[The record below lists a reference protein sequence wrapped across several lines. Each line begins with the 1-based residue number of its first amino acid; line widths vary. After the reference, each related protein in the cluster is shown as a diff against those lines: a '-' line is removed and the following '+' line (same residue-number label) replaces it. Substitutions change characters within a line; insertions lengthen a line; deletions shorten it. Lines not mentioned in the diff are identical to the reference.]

1 MGQLL
6 HLHRRKQSRPYTT
19 TTTNVHRY
27 ALPTPIIATQLSL
40 RSGPITPCC
49 CSPISPK
56 SFRST
61 SSQPSFPTVPPFVSA
76 TQLPPLIDRKPQV
89 RMHKR
94 SSLES
99 DDTTP
104 ETALSRHRKRM
115 RQPAIDTP
123 TLNDAEIPRASSV
136 SPSRISPINY
146 PTPVSPSR
154 ATTATAALSSHT
166 HILYTQSILQLSFL
180 TFTRTLA
187 LSRHPPFVRRANHH
201 WNVLIPPAA
210 IESAHVSLHDPHNIM
225 TTPSDVNSVAHTDVK
240 PCEASLGGESGQGSG
255 KDISEVISDNGA
267 RKWVLLKPLGKGG
280 CGEVFLGREYTTD
293 SELTPGPLVAL
304 KFVKDRKQF
313 NAELTTMKLL
323 NFHKNGRGH
332 TPQLIHACRKDRVL
346 VMEYLSDSLGKKF
359 ESLRFTFSLKTVLM
373 LSINMLKLA
382 KDFHERTGLVHV
394 DIKPSNFMT
403 RDRELFMIDFGYAG
417 LPHAKLPGQTG
428 TPLFMSRSIQSY
440 GSTFPCVM
448 DDLESI
454 GYCVMFWIGKGKKG
468 LPWGHLRSH
477 RDIAAA
483 KTDEAISSFCSNLV
497 GTEYGPISSALEK
510 YLFFT
515 RDRNR
520 NFEPNE
526 DYDYLVGLLENVMVE
541 CGWKNDGRYDWL
553 GGN

>member
-1 MGQLL
+1 
-6 HLHRRKQSRPYTT
+6 
-19 TTTNVHRY
+19 
-27 ALPTPIIATQLSL
+27 
-40 RSGPITPCC
+40 
-49 CSPISPK
+49 
-56 SFRST
+56 
-61 SSQPSFPTVPPFVSA
+61 
-76 TQLPPLIDRKPQV
+76 
-89 RMHKR
+89 MHKR

-154 ATTATAALSSHT
+154 ATTATAALSSQSVLPLFAGANCIPASASTLSEGTVLPHHHVLRHHHHH
-166 HILYTQSILQLSFL
+166 HIHRSHIP
-180 TFTRTLA
+180 
-187 LSRHPPFVRRANHH
+187 HHHHRANHH